1 MSVFFLGA
9 RAGSFLLMIP
19 LMQSVPDPAT
29 GAAWRILLLLVA
41 SPPYGEF
48 SRLRNGLSTDIK

>member
-1 MSVFFLGA
+1 MSVIFLGE
-9 RAGSFLLMIP
+9 REGSFLPMIP
-19 LMQSVPDPAT
+19 LMQLVPDPAN

-48 SRLRNGLSTDIK
+48 SRLRNGLSTDIR